1 MKASKVVFIYEYN
14 HKEGSHLGQQWHS
27 EPSKE
32 VKSHKYI
39 SAAYLK
45 EWARK
50 KNMELE
56 SEGEG
61 DYCLGY
67 ISAMIDLI
75 DEL

>member
-39 SAAYLK
+39 SADYLK

-56 SEGEG
+56 SEG
-61 DYCLGY
+61 DFCLGY

-75 DEL
+75 DKL

>member
-1 MKASKVVFIYEYN
+1 MKAQKEVFIYEYN
-14 HKEGSHLGQQWHS
+14 YEEGSHLGQQWHS

-39 SAAYLK
+39 SADYLK

-56 SEGEG
+56 SEG
-61 DYCLGY
+61 DYYLGY

-75 DEL
+75 DKL